1 MSPAHRGSSKSDSG
15 LWSGG
20 VTLGTTAKGM
30 TIERRSPNRPEFV
43 AGWRKT
49 IGRNPSEAEL
59 GPDAQQI
66 DHIDIWLAHPDCLLR
81 AHSCLK
87 LLTQEDWAVLGRIR
101 DTSIRQSA
109 MATRILL
116 RLGLSR
122 AVDRRIAPADW
133 QFKTVAHG
141 KPTVA
146 DDFPEIKFNVS
157 HVDRLAA
164 VAISPH
170 LEIGIDVE
178 SVDQNVSEDVVAGF
192 SHSDEKTA
200 LRNLLPRQKVREFIR
215 LWTFKE
221 AFTKMIGTGISL
233 DFNTIQFMLDPVQLE
248 SVGDSRKEKRSTHFE
263 SIYVSIEHSLY
274 HVSLA
279 IEHPEGRW
287 LPTEVRIISLAEPK
301 GASVPSCAPEFG

>member
-1 MSPAHRGSSKSDSG
+1 MYPTHCAHSKFDRGLRSASD
-15 LWSGG
+15 
-20 VTLGTTAKGM
+20 TLLTTAKGV
-30 TIERRSPNRPEFV
+30 TIERRSPNRPKFV

-59 GPDAQQI
+59 GHDAQQT
-66 DHIDIWLAHPDCLLR
+66 DRIDIWLAHPDSLLR
-81 AHSCLK
+81 AHSCLR
-87 LLTQEDWAVLGRIR
+87 LLTQEDWSVLGQIK
-101 DTSIRQSA
+101 DTSTRQSA

-133 QFKTVAHG
+133 QFKIVAHG
-141 KPTVA
+141 KPAVA
-146 DDFPEIKFNVS
+146 DDFPGLRFNVS

-164 VAISPH
+164 VAISPY

-192 SHSDEKTA
+192 SHAGEKTA
-200 LRNLLPRQKVREFIR
+200 LGKLLPRQKVREFIR

-221 AFTKMIGTGISL
+221 AFAKMIGKGIAL
-233 DFNTIQFMLDPVQLE
+233 DFNTIQFVLDPVQLE
-248 SVGDSRKEKRSTHFE
+248 SAGDAKKEKQSTHFE
-263 SIYVSIEHSLY
+263 SIYISIEHSLY

-279 IEHPEGRW
+279 IEHPEGCW
-287 LPTEVRIISLAEPK
+287 LPTEVRIITLAQPN
-301 GASVPSCAPEFG
+301 GAGVSQGG